1 MRSSIPLAGVLPVK
15 AKSLRRILITA
26 GPTREMLDPVRFI
39 TNLST
44 GEMGY
49 AVAREAKRRGF
60 EVTLISGATPLTPP
74 KGVRFVSIVTVEDL
88 KRALWKHFFRH
99 DALVMAAA
107 VGDFL
112 PRTRALK
119 KVPRQKSWKVTFR
132 EAPDLVRR
140 IAQRKGRRVAIGF
153 SLETHD
159 WLDRS
164 RKKLRAKHL
173 DGIVANYFS
182 PRHNPFG
189 KGRVHVAL
197 IDARK
202 TRILRLRSKPALARE
217 VLNWVIALAGER
229 QI

>member
-1 MRSSIPLAGVLPVK
+1 
-15 AKSLRRILITA
+15 
-26 GPTREMLDPVRFI
+26 MLDPVRFI

-60 EVTLISGATPLTPP
+60 EVTLISGPTSLIPP

-112 PRTRALK
+112 PITRALT
-119 KVPRQKSWKVTFR
+119 KVPRQKSWKVSFR
-132 EAPDLVRR
+132 EAPDLVRG
-140 IAQRKGRRVAIGF
+140 IARRKGGRVTIGF
-153 SLETHD
+153 SLETRD
-159 WLDRS
+159 WLAHS
-164 RKKLRAKHL
+164 RKKLRVKHL

-189 KGRVHVAL
+189 RGRVHVAFL
-197 IDARK
+197 DARK
-202 TRILRLRSKPALARE
+202 TRVLRLRSKPALARE
-217 VLNWVIALAGER
+217 VLNWVIALARAR
-229 QI
+229 QL